1 MADNDAQSFHGPLYE
16 QVHNA
21 LRSRILAGEWEP
33 REPLPGE
40 ATLAREL
47 GVSIGTVRKA
57 MDQLTRDN
65 IVIRERGR
73 GTFIR
78 RNPGG
83 RPTSPF
89 GLCDRSGQRLSP
101 DIGVTSLER
110 AVATEAEREA
120 FGIGNGHRGHQAVF
134 RLEREWKAKDKL
146 LCQETLVVEEVR
158 FPRLGQHADLDGET
172 LFELYAKSYRTRID
186 RVDWEIDG
194 EVGPSRRADDVILH
208 VKRRAFDE
216 RATAIELCDQR
227 INLLNCRVQLN
238 R

>member
-1 MADNDAQSFHGPLYE
+1 MPDNDALSFHGPLYE

-21 LRSRILAGEWEP
+21 LRTRILAGEWEP

-40 ATLAREL
+40 AALAREL

-65 IVIRERGR
+65 IIIRERGR

-101 DIGVTSLER
+101 DISVTSLER
-110 AVATEAEREA
+110 ALATDAERDA
-120 FGIGNGHRGHQAVF
+120 FGLGSGHRGHHAVY
-134 RLEREWKAKDKL
+134 RIEREWKADNKL
-146 LCQETLVVEEVR
+146 LCQETLIVEEVR
-158 FPRLGQHADLDGET
+158 FPRLGQHKALDGET
-172 LFELYAKSYRTRID
+172 LFEVYAKSYRTRID
-186 RVDWEIDG
+186 RMDWEIAG
-194 EVGPSRRADDVILH
+194 EAGASHRSDDVVLD
-208 VKRRAFDE
+208 VRRRAFDE
-216 RATAIELCDQR
+216 RATPIELCEQR
-227 INLLNCRVQLN
+227 IYLLNCMVQLN